1 MRYFVLLFVCLP
13 LFASTPDFQQSDTPH
28 KPEKAV
34 KLQTSGS
41 IFRCDGFYN
50 GIASEWVQVAF
61 AEEGNDIDGLW
72 YWNSEDENP
81 VKLNILDITF
91 SEGEISG
98 FSGELAF
105 PSGGKYE
112 FGQVEDRFTLTHP
125 GGRFQE
131 FDYELSKP

>member
-1 MRYFVLLFVCLP
+1 MKYFALFLLSLP
-13 LFASTPDFQQSDTPH
+13 LIAASPQTGSNTAQKTYSKSAF
-28 KPEKAV
+28 
-34 KLQTSGS
+34 LQTSGS

-61 AEEGNDIDGLW
+61 SEEGNDIDGIW
-72 YWNSEDENP
+72 YWNSEDESP
-81 VKLNILDITF
+81 VKLEILDITF

-105 PSGGKYE
+105 PSGDKYE

-131 FDYELSKP
+131 FDYESSKP